1 MTKLEILDAD
11 IIPDF
16 DVLEWKR
23 EVQQQIYQET
33 KGMTSDEFLDYL
45 RKGSEEFRAERRLRR
60 TELAANQT

>member
-60 TELAANQT
+60 AELAANQT